1 MNSNLTKQTSQKI
14 RTKIHS
20 ERLVKWINEWRMDK
34 WVNKWMQI
42 GVFLDVST
50 EVAFLPWSLTP
61 LLSHGVALSWY
72 IDISAN
78 FVACLYLYLCVSL
91 YLTLYWS
98 VSSSLFPP
106 SSAMLFSVYNFL
118 ILWLH
123 FLCVCMCLCI
133 CLSLCIC
140 VSLWI
145 CASLC
150 IFVSL
155 YFSVSRSP
163 PPSLPGHVV
172 SLECVD
178 LCREWNQCES
188 LKNSLK
194 CLKLCPLSFVKW
206 NQCDAEK
213 IDKTFGNLVVKVLWN
228 EVNVLTP

>member
-14 RTKIHS
+14 STKIHP
-20 ERLVKWINEWRMDK
+20 ERLVNWINEWRMDK

-42 GVFLDVST
+42 GVILDVST

-78 FVACLYLYLCVSL
+78 FMACLYLYLCVSL

-98 VSSSLFPP
+98 VSSPP
-106 SSAMLFSVYNFL
+106 PQPCCFLYIIFWYFDCSS
-118 ILWLH
+118 
-123 FLCVCMCLCI
+123 
-133 CLSLCIC
+133 C
-140 VSLWI
+140 VSVCVFVFVYLFVFV
-145 CASLC
+145 CLFVFLFLC
-150 IFVSL
+150 IFLSHGA
-155 YFSVSRSP
+155 P

-213 IDKTFGNLVVKVLWN
+213 IDKTFGNSVVKVLWN
-228 EVNVLTP
+228 EVRSEIRYEKDSQIV